1 MLQNGPKMVPTWS
14 QNRPKMTP
22 SWCQD
27 GPKRAQKDPK
37 KQQKLENEEFEAPRG
52 AYPQIQSPLGAQV
65 GPQVDPFWTKIGDF
79 LPTCL
84 RRRFFI
90 DFWWFLGGLRT
101 FIFWFSPKRKH
112 NFHIFVKV
120 FVGIV
125 FDSQNPPKIRPNR
138 PQEGSKVDQK
148 SDRKICWVWDR
159 FLDDFWSVFGPPGGT
174 DSRRSRRQ
182 NRKNPSS
189 GPGRVPRH
197 PKYSKIIKKWA
208 PGPPKS
214 LKIMRIW

>member
-27 GPKRAQKDPK
+27 APKRAQKDPK

-101 FIFWFSPKRKH
+101 FIFWFSPRRKH

-125 FDSQNPPKIRPNR
+125 FDPQNPPKI
-138 PQEGSKVDQK
+138 DQK
-148 SDRKICWVWDR
+148 TVPRGLQEALER
-159 FLDDFWSVFGPPGGT
+159 FKKSSQKMMNPFTQTTDNGPLWPPPGAPW
-174 DSRRSRRQ
+174 Q
-182 NRKNPSS
+182 PPSC
-189 GPGRVPRH
+189 
-197 PKYSKIIKKWA
+197 A
-208 PGPPKS
+208 
-214 LKIMRIW
+214 LLNN